1 LLKGLKVKTNML
13 KTDSLGWV
21 HVSISGED
29 ENVAVRYLADN
40 IGFCPTGLEEI
51 RKYSTLKGYVTDPSK
66 SKNELWVD
74 IGVSSPSHVDAAVS
88 LNQLQAQLGDGRKMA
103 LGKMIELFGL
113 CENLPLHIRVTSAD
127 LEKKY
132 IEAELSEK
140 QQEQYAGWTRSLLDR
155 LLVLGASYGEVT
167 SAIRRAE
174 FDRDIVKVESLGM
187 FEHAVVCKLGTDAA
201 GLIPRIGKN
210 LRKAV
215 FSVFNPRKI
224 LALFGDGSAL
234 FTS

>member
-1 LLKGLKVKTNML
+1 MRGLKVKTNML

-29 ENVAVRYLADN
+29 ENVAIRYLADR
-40 IGFCPTGLEEI
+40 IGLCPVGLEEVK
-51 RKYSTLKGYVTDPSK
+51 KYSTLKGYVTDPSK
-66 SKNELWVD
+66 SKNALWVD

-88 LNQLQAQLGDGRKMA
+88 LNQLQAQLGDGRKIA
-103 LGKMIELFGL
+103 LGRMAELFGFR
-113 CENLPLHIRVTSAD
+113 ENLPFSIRVTGTD
-127 LEKKY
+127 PEKKV

-140 QQEQYAGWTRSLLDR
+140 QQKQYADWTRSLLDR
-155 LLVLGASYGEVT
+155 LLVLGASRGEVM

-187 FEHAVVCKLGTDAA
+187 FEHAVSCKLGTDAA
-201 GLIPRIGKN
+201 GLIPNMGKN

-224 LALFGDGSAL
+224 LELFGDDSAL
-234 FTS
+234 FTF

>member
-1 LLKGLKVKTNML
+1 LKVKTKML
-13 KTDSLGWV
+13 ETDSLGWV

-29 ENVAVRYLADN
+29 ENVAISYLADN
-40 IGFCPTGLEEI
+40 FGLCPVRLEKI
-51 RKYSTLKGYVTDPSK
+51 TKYSTLKGYVTDPSK
-66 SKNELWVD
+66 SKNEIWVD
-74 IGVSSPSHVDAAVS
+74 IGVSLPSHVDAAVS
-88 LNQLQAQLGDGRKMA
+88 LNQLQAQLGDGRKIA
-103 LGKMIELFGL
+103 LGKMTELLGF
-113 CENLPLHIRVTSAD
+113 CENLPLHIRVTNAD

-140 QQEQYAGWTRSLLDR
+140 QQKQYADWTRSLLDR
-155 LLVLGASYGEVT
+155 LLVLGASHGEVM

-174 FDRDIVKVESLGM
+174 FNRDIVKVESLGM
-187 FEHAVVCKLGTDAA
+187 FEHAVLCKLGTDAA
-201 GLIPRIGKN
+201 GLIPRMGKN